1 MTTKTDIEN
10 YEDIFLKVFNVY
22 EDKTQNI
29 PKICAYVFNKFAQEY
44 YNISGVSLDD
54 LKINI
59 DHESNCIEK
68 DCEQFAHQVSFCL
81 RKGYLKVPYE
91 SCT

>member
-1 MTTKTDIEN
+1 MTNKANIEN
-10 YEDIFLKVFNVY
+10 YENIFLKVFNVY
-22 EDKTQNI
+22 ENKIQNI
-29 PKICAYVFNKFAQEY
+29 PTVCAYVFNKFAQEY
-44 YNISGVSLDD
+44 YDISGVSLDD
-54 LKINI
+54 LKSNL
-59 DHESNCIEK
+59 DRESKNIEK